1 MTLDVSGRALKVERE
16 AAGVAWFSFEELCA
30 RPLGAA
36 DYLEIAERFHTVL
49 LENIPRLS
57 PSNREEAARFRT
69 LIDALYEAKV
79 KLVASA
85 EAQPQ
90 DLYPAGD
97 QSFEFERTASR
108 LMELRS
114 EAYLAL
120 PRRDAEW
127 KSGIVE

>member
-1 MTLDVSGRALKVERE
+1 M
-16 AAGVAWFSFEELCA
+16 
-30 RPLGAA
+30 
-36 DYLEIAERFHTVL
+36 II
-49 LENIPRLS
+49 ENIPKLN
-57 PSNREEAARFRT
+57 PAMREEAARFRT

-79 KLVASA
+79 KLIASA
-85 EAQPQ
+85 DAQPAT
-90 DLYPAGD
+90 LYPAGD

-108 LMELRS
+108 LMEMRG

>member
-1 MTLDVSGRALKVERE
+1 M
-16 AAGVAWFSFEELCA
+16 
-30 RPLGAA
+30 
-36 DYLEIAERFHTVL
+36 
-49 LENIPRLS
+49 
-57 PSNREEAARFRT
+57 REEAARFRT

-85 EAQPQ
+85 DAQPLT
-90 DLYPAGD
+90 LYPAGD

-108 LMELRS
+108 LMEMRS

-127 KSGIVE
+127 KSGIVD